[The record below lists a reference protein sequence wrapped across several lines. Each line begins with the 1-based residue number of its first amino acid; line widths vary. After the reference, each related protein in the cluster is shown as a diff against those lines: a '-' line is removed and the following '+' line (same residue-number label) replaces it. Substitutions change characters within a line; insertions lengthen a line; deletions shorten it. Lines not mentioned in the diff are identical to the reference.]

1 MKRCFY
7 LFTILLFSVSLFV
20 CMGCKAEVSSNSNV
34 FNFSVG
40 DILFSDGTY
49 IKAKDVVHGIPDE
62 QVSKAIS
69 VIAVVTDDGRTLGI
83 GLNKGKDLEWAQK
96 GSVGYKTKF
105 SEIASKNS
113 GSVYKGFTFSGDKDG
128 SDNWE
133 CICGVDSV
141 GSVDA
146 AVNYPVF
153 DFANNY
159 GVESG
164 LEGTEYESGWYVPS
178 AYELYGV
185 YKNSEVVQKSL
196 KAVKGLSFIEGKN
209 QSSYWSSSQSDSFDN
224 KAYQVDFDD
233 GYVDHV
239 YCKYESINVLAM
251 KQFYFGNFN
260 KYNYGIPS
268 ITSVKIP
275 PVITGYTG
283 ELKITI
289 CGENL
294 KGHNITCDYSEVI
307 NLEYFGDEQVVATI
321 MCKGVTGEYNVN
333 ITCGL
338 ESKSGTLKIGKI
350 QCYEVGDIVLAD
362 GSSVSVDDVDSYSID
377 VNNKP
382 VGVVISSLYGGTT
395 GKIMGI
401 QKDVVVWSSEKTAK
415 NKEMFE
421 GIISTYEG
429 DRYEGFIFGGDLIG
443 ANNWDYICSVDTEGS
458 KNPEINYPVFNFA
471 LNYGSTAGL
480 IGTDFATG
488 WYVPSV
494 AELYDINGKLDVVQ
508 KSLTIAGGF
517 DMRLDEVSSTFW
529 SSSTTEHGPYEVVV
543 MRYFDSNVYIDVRYK
558 QYSINSVL
566 VVRDF

>member
-1 MKRCFY
+1 MKKYFN

-20 CMGCKAEVSSNSNV
+20 CSGCKVDVSSNSDV

-49 IKAKDVVHGIPDE
+49 IRAKDVVYGIPSE
-62 QVSKAIS
+62 QVSKAIA
-69 VIAVVTDDGRTLGI
+69 VIAVVTEDGRTLGV
-83 GLNKGKDLEWAQK
+83 GLNKGKDLSWALK
-96 GSVGYKTKF
+96 NSVGYKTNF

-113 GSVYKGFTFSGDKDG
+113 GSVYKGFVFSGDKDG
-128 SDNWE
+128 SDNWGY
-133 CICGVDSV
+133 ICGVDSV
-141 GSVDA
+141 GSDDA

-153 DFANNY
+153 DFASNY
-159 GVESG
+159 GIDSCF
-164 LEGTEYESGWYVPS
+164 EGTEYESGWYVPS
-178 AYELYGV
+178 VYELYGV
-185 YKNSEVVQKSL
+185 YKNFEVVQKSL
-196 KAVKGLSFIEGKN
+196 TAVKGLSFIEGKN

-224 KAYQVDFDD
+224 KAYQVNFDD

-251 KQFYFGNFN
+251 KQFYFGKFN

-268 ITSVKIP
+268 ISSVEIP
-275 PVITGYTG
+275 SALTGYTG
-283 ELKITI
+283 ELKITVY
-289 CGENL
+289 GENL

-307 NLEYFGDEQVVATI
+307 NLEYFGDKQVVATI

-338 ESKSGTLKIGKI
+338 ASKSGKLKIGKI
-350 QCYEVGDIVLAD
+350 QCYEVGDIILAD

-382 VGVVISSLYGGTT
+382 IGIVVSSLYGGTS

-443 ANNWDYICSVDTEGS
+443 EDNWEYICSVDPEGS
-458 KNPEINYPVFNFA
+458 KNPEMNYPVFNFA
-471 LNYGSTAGL
+471 LNYGSTANL
-480 IGTDFATG
+480 MGTDFENG

-517 DMRLDEVSSTFW
+517 DMKLDEVSSTFW

-543 MRYFDSNVYIDVRYK
+543 MRYFDTNVYIDVRYK

>member
-20 CMGCKAEVSSNSNV
+20 CMGCKAEVSSNSDV

-49 IKAKDVVHGIPDE
+49 IRAKDVVYGIPVE
-62 QVSKAIS
+62 QVSKAIA
-69 VIAVVTDDGRTLGI
+69 VIAVVTDDGRTLGV
-83 GLNKGKDLEWAQK
+83 GLNKGKDLSWALK
-96 GSVGYKTKF
+96 DSIGYKTNF

-113 GSVYKGFTFSGDKDG
+113 GSIYKGFTFSGDKDG
-128 SDNWE
+128 SDNWGY
-133 CICGVDSV
+133 ICGVDSV

-146 AVNYPVF
+146 AVNYPAF
-153 DFANNY
+153 DFASNY
-159 GVESG
+159 GIDSG
-164 LEGTEYESGWYVPS
+164 FEGTEYESGWYVPS
-178 AYELYGV
+178 VYELYGV
-185 YKNSEVVQKSL
+185 YKNSEMVQKSL

-251 KQFYFGNFN
+251 KQFYFGKFN

-268 ITSVKIP
+268 ISSVEIP
-275 PVITGYTG
+275 PALTGYTG
-283 ELKITI
+283 ELKITVY
-289 CGENL
+289 GENL

-338 ESKSGTLKIGKI
+338 ASKSGTLKIGKI
-350 QCYEVGDIVLAD
+350 QCYEVGDIILAD
-362 GSSVSVDDVDSYSID
+362 GSSVSVDGVDSYSID
-377 VNNKP
+377 ANNKP

-429 DRYEGFIFGGDLIG
+429 DKYEGFILGGDLIG
-443 ANNWDYICSVDTEGS
+443 ADNWDYICSVDTEGT

-480 IGTDFATG
+480 IGTDFETG
-488 WYVPSV
+488 WYVPSA

-517 DMRLDEVSSTFW
+517 DMKLDEVSSTFW